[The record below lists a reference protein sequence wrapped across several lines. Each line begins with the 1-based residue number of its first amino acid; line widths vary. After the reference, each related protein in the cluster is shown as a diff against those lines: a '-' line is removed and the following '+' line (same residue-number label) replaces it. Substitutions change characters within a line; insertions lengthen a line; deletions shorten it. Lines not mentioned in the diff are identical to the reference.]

1 MNFDL
6 TGVGKEG
13 SNGAWGIAIAGG
25 KSGHPPHNGL
35 LCKQCRGESISLI
48 CLLQAMQRI
57 ESSITAE
64 AKVLADVQAV
74 LSIIKRLSGQEVDNV
89 QSGIAQIRKIRSSVY
104 EDINQIQH
112 EYLILRALR
121 WLLQKGFASEIT
133 WEWNARQTGTANEPD
148 LRGSLN
154 GMVLISAEA
163 SASEKPV
170 GVIDSRMKLTL
181 HKLSQ
186 MAGQKYYFVC
196 SDEMACRART
206 KIAKQDWPI
215 TVVRL

>member
-1 MNFDL
+1 M
-6 TGVGKEG
+6 
-13 SNGAWGIAIAGG
+13 
-25 KSGHPPHNGL
+25 
-35 LCKQCRGESISLI
+35 R
-48 CLLQAMQRI
+48 RI

-64 AKVLADVQAV
+64 AKILADTRAV
-74 LSIIKRLSGQEVDNV
+74 LSTIKRLSGQQVDNV
-89 QSGIAQIRKIRSSVY
+89 QLGIAQLRIIRSSVY

-112 EYLILRALR
+112 EYLILQALR
-121 WLLQKGFASEIT
+121 WLLQNGFASEIT
-133 WEWNARQTGTANEPD
+133 WEWNPRQTGTANEPD
-148 LRGSLN
+148 LRGNSI
-154 GMVLISAEA
+154 GTVLISAEA

-170 GVIDSRMKLTL
+170 GVIDSRMKVTL

-206 KIAKQDWPI
+206 KIAKQSWPI